1 MRRWF
6 NAQRHILELTLS
18 ALLRRRGKYLALVTV
33 YTLVVFLLASVM
45 FFTHALRR
53 EAATLLEG
61 APEIVV
67 QRLVAGRHDLI
78 PTAYADAIA
87 EIRGVTSVR
96 PALWGY
102 YFDPIFGANYTLLVP
117 EEFTHGPGNI
127 AIGPGVAGASGS
139 EVDYILQFWSSEG
152 RLTSYTI
159 AEILPAES
167 ELVAADLILM
177 AAEDFRAL
185 FDIPEELAT
194 NLTVSVR
201 NPRELP
207 VIAAKITELLPDT
220 RPIIRDEILRTY
232 DSIFSWRS
240 GLLMF
245 ILMTCVLAFIIF
257 AWDKASGLSAEERRE
272 IGILKAIGWETSDV
286 LQMKFWEGA
295 VVSLSSFLVGVLSA
309 YGHVFIGSSGLFEP
323 VLKGWAVI
331 YPEFRLVPFVDGY
344 QVAVLFFL
352 TVVPYTVSTIVP
364 AWRAAT
370 VDPDAVMRG

>member
-1 MRRWF
+1 MRRWIEK
-6 NAQRHILELTLS
+6 QRHILELTLS
-18 ALLRRRGKYLALVTV
+18 ALLRRKGKYLALATV

-45 FFTHALRR
+45 FLTYALRR
-53 EAATLLEG
+53 EAAAVLEG

-67 QRLVAGRHDLI
+67 QRLMAGRHDLI
-78 PTAYADAIA
+78 PTGYADEIA
-87 EIRGVTSVR
+87 GIRGVSSAR

-102 YFDPIFGANYTLLVP
+102 YYDSIFGANYTLLVP
-117 EEFTHGPGNI
+117 EEFAHGQGRI
-127 AIGPGVAGASGS
+127 AIGPGVADATGS
-139 EVDYILQFWSSEG
+139 EVDYILPFWSSRG
-152 RLTSYTI
+152 RLTSFTI
-159 AEILPAES
+159 AEILPDES

-177 AAEDFRAL
+177 AGEDFRAL
-185 FDIPEELAT
+185 FDIPEGFAT

-207 VIAAKITELLPDT
+207 VIAAKITKLLPDT
-220 RPIIRDEILRTY
+220 RPIIKEEILRTY
-232 DSIFSWRS
+232 DSIFCWRS
-240 GLLMF
+240 GLLMV
-245 ILMTCVLAFIIF
+245 ILMTCVLAFIIL

-295 VVSLSSFLVGVLSA
+295 VVSLSSFIVGVLAA
-309 YGHVFIGSSGLFEP
+309 YAHVFIGSSVLFEP

-331 YPEFRLVPFVDGY
+331 YPEFRLVPFIDGY

-352 TVVPYTVSTIVP
+352 TVVPYTVATIVP
-364 AWRAAT
+364 AWRAAI